1 MSTRKTPAKP
11 NRSRAASPAV
21 KHRRIR
27 SLLTRPL
34 GLLGWEK
41 LEPVLLA
48 ALTTKEPLLLIGRH
62 GTAKSFLL
70 ERLAQALGLVYRF
83 YNASLINYDDL
94 VGIPLPDET
103 QTSLRYIT
111 TPTAIWDAEVVFVDE
126 INRTR
131 PDLQNKLFP
140 IIHERRVQGVDLEK
154 LRYRWAA
161 MNPAANG
168 EQDKQEQYLGAEP
181 LDPALADRFGFL
193 IEVPDWSDLSE
204 AERTEVLLDQFRGPH
219 EFPVQVPALVER
231 SAAIFRE
238 LCARPPAQLCGYFL
252 ALESQL
258 RSAGSRFSSR
268 RMTTLL
274 RTSLGIHASRI
285 ALCIESGEKSP
296 KPEWQESLFLALA
309 HGHPGLASGP
319 VDRGALLALHRQAW
333 NIAGLNEDDPW
344 KELLKIAD
352 PVERAAVASK
362 TGFPLTEADLSSVIL
377 EAVASR
383 STEPQRAAV
392 ALVLYLSLRTSRRI
406 AATAAETLASQL
418 SRVLRPFTTTHQVYG
433 KELQA
438 AGRSLRFAAA
448 CPIRFATNTRAIC
461 STPSCQTATQKSP
474 RRSCTASS
482 SGCGNVSAS
491 PPPTQRTAHEHAA
504 AQHERCSPYGG
515 ASGDATGRGSYR
527 HLFAGPRPDCARS
540 FLEAPARPEKLGKD
554 IRQDNPYDLRETIR
568 ARWPSPDDLFA
579 QIGEP
584 KPLPVQADFLIGRR
598 VGIYADGW
606 LLCPDPQI
614 VAGVQARC
622 SGNLYLSRRSP
633 DLSWERLLS
642 APIAFDE
649 PAVSALFP

>member
-1 MSTRKTPAKP
+1 MPP
-11 NRSRAASPAV
+11 SPAV
-21 KHRRIR
+21 KHRKIR

-34 GLLGWEK
+34 GLLGWER

-48 ALTTKEPLLLIGRH
+48 ALTTREPLLLIGRH

-126 INRTR
+126 LNRTR

-140 IIHERRVQGVDLEK
+140 IIHERRVQGVELEK

-168 EQDKQEQYLGAEP
+168 DHDNEEQYLGAEP

-204 AERTEVLLDQFRGPH
+204 AERTEVLLDQFRGRH

-258 RSAGSRFSSR
+258 RGAGTRFSSR

-383 STEPQRAAV
+383 PTEAQRAAI
-392 ALVLYLSLRTSRRI
+392 ALVLYLSL
-406 AATAAETLASQL
+406 AL
-418 SRVLRPFTTTHQVYG
+418 
-433 KELQA
+433 LQA
-438 AGRSLRFAAA
+438 HRRHSRGDPRQPAQARSLSLHDDSQGLREGTAKLPRSRLAMQWFGGYASRQLHAQSPQRLPSGWLCGYHPA
-448 CPIRFATNTRAIC
+448 GVARRVHQALGALRGHDCPAQGTDREH
-461 STPSCQTATQKSP
+461 
-474 RRSCTASS
+474 ASS
-482 SGCGNVSAS
+482 
-491 PPPTQRTAHEHAA
+491 TT
-504 AQHERCSPYGG
+504 
-515 ASGDATGRGSYR
+515 
-527 HLFAGPRPDCARS
+527 
-540 FLEAPARPEKLGKD
+540 
-554 IRQDNPYDLRETIR
+554 
-568 ARWPSPDDLFA
+568 
-579 QIGEP
+579 
-584 KPLPVQADFLIGRR
+584 
-598 VGIYADGW
+598 
-606 LLCPDPQI
+606 
-614 VAGVQARC
+614 
-622 SGNLYLSRRSP
+622 
-633 DLSWERLLS
+633 
-642 APIAFDE
+642 
-649 PAVSALFP
+649 

>member
-1 MSTRKTPAKP
+1 MSTRKTPTKP
-11 NRSRAASPAV
+11 CQSRCASHPAV
-21 KHRRIR
+21 KRCRVR

-34 GLLGWEK
+34 GLLGWER

-48 ALTTKEPLLLIGRH
+48 ALTTKDPLLLIGRH

-94 VGIPLPDET
+94 VGIPLPDEA

-140 IIHERRVQGVDLEK
+140 IIHQRRVQGMELEK

-168 EQDKQEQYLGAEP
+168 DHDDEERYLGAEP
-181 LDPALADRFGFL
+181 LDPALADRFGFP
-193 IEVPDWSDLSE
+193 IEVPDWGDLSE
-204 AERTEVLLDQFRGPH
+204 AERKEILLDQFRGRH
-219 EFPVQVPALVER
+219 EFPVQVPALVDR
-231 SAAIFRE
+231 STVVFRE

-258 RSAGSRFSSR
+258 RGAGTRFSSR

-274 RTSLGIHASRI
+274 RISLGIHASRI
-285 ALCIESGEKSP
+285 ALAIESGEKSP
-296 KPEWQESLFLALA
+296 RPEWQESLFLALA

-319 VDRGALLALHRQAW
+319 VDRGALLAMLRQAW
-333 NIAGLNEDDPW
+333 NVAGLNEDDPW

-383 STEPQRAAV
+383 PTDAQRAAI
-392 ALVLYLSLRTSRRI
+392 ALVLYLSLRSSRRI

-433 KELQA
+433 KELQ
-438 AGRSLRFAAA
+438 
-448 CPIRFATNTRAIC
+448 
-461 STPSCQTATQKSP
+461 SC
-474 RRSCTASS
+474 REVAS
-482 SGCGNVSAS
+482 V
-491 PPPTQRTAHEHAA
+491 
-504 AQHERCSPYGG
+504 
-515 ASGDATGRGSYR
+515 
-527 HLFAGPRPDCARS
+527 
-540 FLEAPARPEKLGKD
+540 
-554 IRQDNPYDLRETIR
+554 
-568 ARWPSPDDLFA
+568 
-579 QIGEP
+579 
-584 KPLPVQADFLIGRR
+584 
-598 VGIYADGW
+598 
-606 LLCPDPQI
+606 
-614 VAGVQARC
+614 C
-622 SGNLYLSRRSP
+622 SGLADLPRDKYARNLLNAFLPGGYVDVTPRELHGEFIRH
-633 DLSWERLLS
+633 WERFGVMVAETKNCS
-642 APIAFDE
+642 
-649 PAVSALFP
+649 